1 MDRILKFSIS
11 QGDDTNIYE
20 VKIPTAGQLIDIEVE
35 KTRLS
40 SGLYGSMAR
49 VGTASSSGALD
60 VIDVSAYL
68 RVLVPALMKD
78 LKVANITDLDIF
90 DFKLLMKDYSE
101 QFLPWVNDWQRVLN
115 AAPEKKKIEEDEQDL
130 DSTEET
136 E

>member
-1 MDRILKFSIS
+1 
-11 QGDDTNIYE
+11 
-20 VKIPTAGQLIDIEVE
+20 
-35 KTRLS
+35 LS